1 MNPDRAAPLESGLAC
16 ASCGWV
22 EVPGAAECRSCG
34 NAMPGAGMAY
44 APALPELVPSTG
56 ATGATSA
63 AGAASPTPLPRPRF
77 TISPPRS
84 VLWEGLASLL
94 FRRRTFGLILLLVV
108 VQQFSSSR
116 PISHPPGILIKEEPL
131 QGPVPAGQGFW
142 KSGDNNIR
150 ALASYTIKARVLHL
164 ERYRWDD
171 MADLAPVDLGVGWG
185 VMSDET
191 YAARCSFSNS
201 GRYLNWWWS
210 GDDFPTAAATPCMT
224 NMHMLPAT
232 GRVRD
237 RLLSLRPGQLFQ
249 AAGYLVEVTRPGMGP
264 WTSSLSRHD
273 TGNGACEIMWV
284 QSLMPLP

>member
-1 MNPDRAAPLESGLAC
+1 
-16 ASCGWV
+16 
-22 EVPGAAECRSCG
+22 
-34 NAMPGAGMAY
+34 MAY
-44 APALPELVPSTG
+44 APALPEPVPPTG
-56 ATGATSA
+56 AT
-63 AGAASPTPLPRPRF
+63 GAASPTPLPRPGL

-108 VQQFSSSR
+108 VQQFSSPR

-142 KSGDNNIR
+142 KAGDNNIR

-284 QSLMPLP
+284 QSLLPLP